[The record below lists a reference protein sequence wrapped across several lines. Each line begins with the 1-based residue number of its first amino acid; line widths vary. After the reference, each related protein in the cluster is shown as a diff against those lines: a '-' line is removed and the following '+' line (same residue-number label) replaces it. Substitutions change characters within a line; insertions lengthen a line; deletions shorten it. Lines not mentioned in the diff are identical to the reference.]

1 MSICLFERPPGGDIT
16 GLTLVARKLAG
27 RTTFNGNVR
36 TVETLIRGTPAAVE
50 REVLEILAWIM
61 CIGRIEI
68 LVSRILKPGM
78 LNMSTGLINVSFYG
92 SAVPPLNRPGEVLKM
107 TLICLISSSISSA
120 QWFGSCSKGNNRT

>member
-16 GLTLVARKLAG
+16 GLALVARKLAG

-36 TVETLIRGTPAAVE
+36 TVERLIRGTPAAVE

-78 LNMSTGLINVSFYG
+78 LNMSKGLINVSFYG
-92 SAVPPLNRPGEVLKM
+92 SAVPPLN
-107 TLICLISSSISSA
+107 
-120 QWFGSCSKGNNRT
+120 